1 MKRLPPPVRLERL
14 LEILS
19 EEIATASD
27 EEVMDACADLMP
39 TRVRTCHAVHVS
51 ETATADPTSQRIRRE
66 QSSSSPLG
74 STPRTNT
81 AAALTAST
89 TRTPVERTTS
99 GASPV
104 G

>member
-39 TRVRTCHAVHVS
+39 TRVRT
-51 ETATADPTSQRIRRE
+51 
-66 QSSSSPLG
+66 
-74 STPRTNT
+74 
-81 AAALTAST
+81 
-89 TRTPVERTTS
+89 
-99 GASPV
+99 
-104 G
+104 